1 MRINNIMRQWR
12 NKLPRP
18 PLLQLWSADD
28 LSAFLSGLDLAYPSA
43 VASSV
48 RQLSPAHASHTP
60 HAMKEL
66 TVVPVGC
73 AGNVAGD

>member
-48 RQLSPAHASHTP
+48 RRLPHAWHTP

-66 TVVPVGC
+66 TVVLVGC